1 MSAKRKSPAKQKTAP
16 RSKAKDAKPPKETG
30 PKTDRRLRETVVAAI
45 RQKVEERLEK
55 NVNKA
60 SLADYIRLMQLE
72 KELQNTEAKETKA
85 TWVEPKGTEHSDSG
99 K

>member
-1 MSAKRKSPAKQKTAP
+1 MSVKQTSTVERKAAGRKP
-16 RSKAKDAKPPKETG
+16 KDAKPPKDAGTK
-30 PKTDRRLRETVVAAI
+30 PDTRPRATVVAAI
-45 RQKVEERLEK
+45 REKVEQRLEK

-85 TWVEPKGTEHSDSG
+85 TWVEPKGTEQSDSG

>member
-1 MSAKRKSPAKQKTAP
+1 MSVKKASPAKRKTAAARKP
-16 RSKAKDAKPPKETG
+16 KNAKPPKKTG
-30 PKTDRRLRETVVAAI
+30 PKKDRRMRKTVVAAI
-45 RQKVEERLEK
+45 REKVEERLEK